1 MPKNSDSKRTKSK
14 QPGNEADDD
23 EIKGIIAS
31 GPALQGPIPDASR
44 PDHPRVFFDITI
56 EEEYVGRIVIELFRS
71 ECPKTVENFRA
82 LCTHLYGFGYRY
94 SYFHR
99 IIPGFM
105 LQGNYS

>member
-1 MPKNSDSKRTKSK
+1 MPQHKHSKGNHSRDEDSEV
-14 QPGNEADDD
+14 QDI
-23 EIKGIIAS
+23 IKT
-31 GPALQGPIPDASR
+31 GPPQVPLSIPPASR

-71 ECPKTVENFRA
+71 QVPKTVENFRA

-105 LQGNYS
+105 LQGNFI

>member
-1 MPKNSDSKRTKSK
+1 MPHDKHRKKANY
-14 QPGNEADDD
+14 QEEADN
-23 EIKGIIAS
+23 EVKGIIEK
-31 GPALQGPIPDASR
+31 GPTNVPAPVPPASR

-71 ECPKTVENFRA
+71 QCPKTCENFRA

-105 LQGNYS
+105 LQGR